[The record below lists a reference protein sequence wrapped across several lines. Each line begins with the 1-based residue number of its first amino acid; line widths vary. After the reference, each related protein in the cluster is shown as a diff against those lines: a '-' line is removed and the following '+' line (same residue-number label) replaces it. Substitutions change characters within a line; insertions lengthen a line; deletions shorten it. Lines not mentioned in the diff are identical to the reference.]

1 MYEHGEGVDINL
13 QKAKEFYEK
22 AANLGD
28 NDALKALEKL
38 HN

>member
-1 MYEHGEGVDINL
+1 MYEHGEGVDINF
-13 QKAKEFYEK
+13 QKARELYEK

-28 NDALKALEKL
+28 RDAVKALEKL